1 MERAGEAE
9 LFDRLQRVAN
19 NLFDDNPALVR
30 EFQQRWFRVQNPVE
44 IVEWGP
50 DQIFEGLLNRQQ
62 DPDEIMRER
71 LQEIHRLQN
80 RVVWLARRRQTQK
93 PREINES
100 END

>member
-19 NLFDDNPALVR
+19 NLFGGNLEIAR
-30 EFQQRWFRVQNPVE
+30 EFQQRWFGVQNPVE
-44 IVEWGP
+44 NVEWGP
-50 DQIFEGLLNRQQ
+50 NQIYEGLLNYQ
-62 DPDEIMRER
+62 DPDEIMQER

-80 RVVWLARRRQTQK
+80 RAVWWRRTQK